1 MGDYAPVDLTADDQV
16 TFELNG
22 RTVTAPAG
30 TMLVD
35 ACFAHGVEVPIFC
48 YEPRLGPPIGACRM
62 CLVEVEGMRGLQTA
76 CSTPVQQ
83 DMVVRTD
90 SALAKDA
97 QDGVLELLLANH
109 PLDCP
114 VCDKGGECPLQDRTY
129 RFGPGR
135 TRFIERKRHF
145 PKPLE
150 LSTRIALDRERCIH
164 CFRCVRFSQDVAQ
177 DGQLTMQERGA
188 AQEITTFT
196 GDPYEGRFTGN
207 VIDLCPVGALTSIPY
222 RFVARPWDI
231 QNTPTVCGVCPVGC
245 NTELSLREGRVMR
258 VTGRADANY
267 AHEEGWL
274 CDTGRWGYDAV
285 DAPERLVAPVVR
297 DATGERLTDIEDGV
311 LAASLVL
318 RGAGAAGPQGR
329 PVGILL
335 GPSATVEEGAI
346 ALDLAGG
353 GALDGA
359 RVGRLGIPG
368 EAVAGLRALPG
379 AQLADLDLADVLVI
393 VGGDPGAQ
401 QPVAELRIRKARR
414 FGAAVVTVGSR
425 PHALEALDEA
435 IRTVPG
441 ALAEAVT
448 AVTARIAEAARPVVL
463 WDEADLAVEPEAAA
477 ALAAAVA
484 GNPAALQLE
493 LGQDVNGAGLR
504 ALGIPAAGILE
515 ALVAGELGALLTV
528 HADPLEGPGGG
539 VWAAALAEADV
550 PVVAIATHAGRLT
563 AEADVVLPALTHWEA
578 EGTLVSM
585 NGRAQRVRTGGR
597 GPGEAAAG
605 WELLV
610 ALAHRLGRPPA
621 YRTAASAFRHASAR
635 HPGLGGITYDDMGDT
650 GVPLPPPAGAVPGE
664 GAPRPAAG
672 DGLPLVVTR
681 HVHGGPA
688 AARSAALAA
697 TRWVGSLQMG
707 AETASRLGFATGDRV
722 RLVSPHGAATL
733 PVQVEEG
740 WPEEVAFAP
749 LGAAGFPVE
758 GLLPPDRGAVRV
770 VLERVPAGVAA

>member
-1 MGDYAPVDLTADDQV
+1 MGDYAPVDLTVDNQV

-22 RTVTAPAG
+22 RPVSAPPG

-35 ACFAHGVEVPIFC
+35 ACFAHGVEVPVFC

-90 SALAKDA
+90 SVAAKDA

-231 QNTPTVCGVCPVGC
+231 ADTPTVCGVCPVGC
-245 NTELSLREGRVMR
+245 NTEMSLREGRVMR
-258 VTGRADANY
+258 VTGRANPNY

-274 CDTGRWGYDAV
+274 CDTGRWGYDSV
-285 DAPERLVAPVVR
+285 DAPDRLVAPVVR
-297 DATGERLTDIEDGV
+297 DATGERTTDIEDAV
-311 LAASLVL
+311 LAAALVL
-318 RGAGAAGPQGR
+318 RTEGR

-335 GPSATVEEGAI
+335 GPSASVEEGAI
-346 ALDLAGG
+346 ALDLADA
-353 GALDGA
+353 GALQGA
-359 RVGRLGIPG
+359 RVARLGIPG
-368 EAVAGLRALPG
+368 AALAGLRALPG
-379 AQLADLDLADVLVI
+379 AQLSDLDLADLVVV

-414 FGAAVVTVGSR
+414 FGAAVVTVGTR
-425 PHALEALDEA
+425 PHALEALDESV
-435 IRTVPG
+435 RTVPG
-441 ALAEAVT
+441 ALAETLAAVT
-448 AVTARIAEAARPVVL
+448 SRIAEATRPVVL
-463 WDEADLAVEPEAAA
+463 WDEADLAVEPEAAE
-477 ALAAAVA
+477 ALAAAVG
-484 GNPAALQLE
+484 GNPGALQLE

-504 ALGIPAAGILE
+504 ALGIPAAGVLE

-539 VWAAALAEADV
+539 VWDAALAEADI
-550 PVVAIATHAGRLT
+550 PVVAVATHAGRLT
-563 AEADVVLPALTHWEA
+563 AGADVVLPALTHWEA

-621 YRTAASAFRHASAR
+621 YRTAASAFRHASER
-635 HPGLGGITYDDMGDT
+635 HPGLGGITYDDMDAG
-650 GVPLPPPAGAVPGE
+650 GVPLPPAAGPVPGE
-664 GAPRPAAG
+664 GAPRAAAG
-672 DGLPLVVTR
+672 EGLPLVVTR
-681 HVHGGPA
+681 HVHGGPV

-697 TRWVGSLQMG
+697 TRWVGTLQLG
-707 AETASRLGFATGDRV
+707 AATAARLGLASGDGV
-722 RLVSPHGAATL
+722 RLTSPHGSATL

-749 LGAAGFPVE
+749 LGAAGYPVE
-758 GLLPPDRGAVRV
+758 AVLPPDRGAVRV
-770 VLERVPAGVAA
+770 VLDRVAAGVAA